1 MPAFPFSGGARCGR
15 HLGAF
20 AALAATLILAAC
32 SGEPSEGDMR
42 RLVETHTR
50 RVLERQGN
58 AGFRAFDD
66 FRKQG
71 CVEAKPKA
79 GQGIGQ
85 AGGRDEAPYDCY
97 YAATFV
103 PQPGQPALTVNGKGR
118 FRRTDKGLTFED
130 LGAQPR

>member
-1 MPAFPFSGGARCGR
+1 VRSAV
-15 HLGAF
+15 L
-20 AALAATLILAAC
+20 LATLLLAAC

-42 RLVETHTR
+42 KLVEAHTR
-50 RVLERQGN
+50 RTLERQGN

-71 CVEAKPKA
+71 CVDAKPKG
-79 GQGIGQ
+79 GQDNSGQ
-85 AGGRDEAPYDCY
+85 YDCY

-103 PQPGQPALTVNGKGR
+103 PQPGQPPLTVNGKGR
-118 FRRTDKGLTFED
+118 FRRTDKGMTFED